1 MSEPFPSYGGNE
13 RPFKAHRI
21 EHGQGKLYVRDY
33 PGAGPAFVM
42 MHGFPDNLGI
52 YDFLVPHLVDA
63 GRRVV
68 TFDFLGFG
76 ASDKPEGAKYSF
88 AQQQGDLKRV
98 VEALNLGKIVPVV
111 HDSAGFP
118 GLNFAIDQPDD
129 VAEIVILNSV
139 YHTVPGD
146 RVPELIEVFAT
157 ANLREVAMMI
167 AQKPEF
173 LGSLLNLQRSLF
185 QAALSEK
192 HVKTY
197 VEFLGPLIDAN
208 FRSPPSS
215 GPAFVQ
221 MTAGF
226 YDVMAENTKR
236 LPLLSKLEVPAKV
249 IWGERDPY
257 LTSAT
262 AKDFHANLQNSTL
275 HLIDA
280 GHWVQID
287 EDKKVAEIMLS

>member
-1 MSEPFPSYGGNE
+1 MSEPFPSYGDNARSFQE
-13 RPFKAHRI
+13 HRI

-98 VEALNLGKIVPVV
+98 VEALKLGKIVPVV
-111 HDSAGFP
+111 HDSGGFP

-129 VAEIVILNSV
+129 VAELVILNCV
-139 YHTVPGD
+139 YHAVPDD
-146 RVPELIEVFAT
+146 RLPELIEVFAT
-157 ANLREVAMMI
+157 VNLREVAMMI
-167 AQKPEF
+167 AQNPEF
-173 LGSLLNLQRSLF
+173 MGSLLNLQRSLF
-185 QAALSEK
+185 QAALPER

-197 VEFLGPLIDAN
+197 VDFLGPLIDAN
-208 FRSPPSS
+208 FGLPPSS

-226 YDVMAENTKR
+226 YDVLAENTKR
-236 LPLLSKLEVPAKV
+236 LPLLNKLEVPTKV

-257 LTSAT
+257 LTTAT
-262 AKDFHANLQNSTL
+262 AKDFHGNLQNSTL

-287 EDKKVAEIMLS
+287 EGKKVAEIMLS